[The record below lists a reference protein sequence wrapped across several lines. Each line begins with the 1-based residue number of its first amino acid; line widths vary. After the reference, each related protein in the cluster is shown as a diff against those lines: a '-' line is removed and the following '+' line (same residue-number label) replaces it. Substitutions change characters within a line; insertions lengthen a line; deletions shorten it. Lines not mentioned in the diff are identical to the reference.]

1 MLDAPIA
8 SGANM
13 FIWGFV
19 FILGIV
25 HALIALD
32 VISTKEKD
40 EEHA

>member
-13 FIWGFV
+13 FIWGFAIV
-19 FILGIV
+19 LGVV

-32 VISTKEKD
+32 VISMKEKD
-40 EEHA
+40 EEKA